1 MSGATAFEGYS
12 INGIRHHY
20 DSITPADGR
29 EGEACLNAAALT
41 GKTEADIRALVCGG
55 GGLISS
61 SGILVLSAYVV
72 HSTCRPEAS
81 P

>member
-12 INGIRHHY
+12 INGIRHNY

-41 GKTEADIRALVCGG
+41 GKTEADIRA
-55 GGLISS
+55 
-61 SGILVLSAYVV
+61 
-72 HSTCRPEAS
+72 
-81 P
+81 